1 MLGVTPG
8 CCISVLRGTQACG
21 HCFRGSAG
29 VAYGPRA
36 CSLSIIRIF
45 VVYFFFYGYFYLMRF
60 IFTII

>member
-1 MLGVTPG
+1 M
-8 CCISVLRGTQACG
+8 LRGAQACG

-45 VVYFFFYGYFYLMRF
+45 VVYFFFYAYFYLMRF
-60 IFTII
+60 IFTSV